1 MIISG
6 TRLVG
11 GRYAGSGAAVAAP
24 AAAPLTVIGEPY
36 GGGYFAGNYV
46 LGATTFALIIA
57 PINGTSQIGTS
68 TGQYAKRSNGL
79 GGGTKGD
86 IYTSDSDGLNASKY
100 FGNPS
105 FFGGSTNWSL
115 SVNKNSTYWEL
126 THPTS
131 IFRINGFS
139 GWYIPSLNELNLI
152 VNNLHPSTTTAPLF
166 QTGGAQA
173 LNAPNNGGDNSITTG
188 MWSSSTRK
196 IGTVWYQWAW
206 EAAGGI
212 YSPVQT
218 GNFYTSFFRH
228 RAIRR
233 IDRATL

>member
-1 MIISG
+1 MIIQG

-11 GRYAGSGAAVAAP
+11 GRFVGSGATVSAAP
-24 AAAPLTVIGEPY
+24 APLLTTIGEPY
-36 GGGYFAGNYV
+36 GGGYFAGNYTSGSV
-46 LGATTFALIIA
+46 TYALIIA
-57 PINGTSQIGTS
+57 PISGSSQIGTN

-86 IYTSDSDGLNASKY
+86 IYTSNSDGLNASSY
-100 FGNPS
+100 YANPS
-105 FFGGSTNWSL
+105 FFGGSSGWST
-115 SVNKNSTYWEL
+115 SVNKNSVYWEL
-126 THPTS
+126 RHPTS
-131 IFRINGFS
+131 LFRINGFT
-139 GWYIPSLNELNLI
+139 GWYIPSIDELTVI
-152 VNNLHPSTTTAPLF
+152 VNNLHPSTTTAALF

-188 MWSSSTRK
+188 MWSSTTRK
-196 IGTVWYQWAW
+196 IGTAWYQWAW